1 MPGTCGAVGSLA
13 KLIVEPGAS
22 THTFDSNSE
31 PYAFVYESMQSRR
44 VTAGG
49 RVIWGT
55 RSDPSAR
62 RVKTSYVPVGRL
74 HIQPGPLALDNWL
87 PRILGGTKTGNN
99 IDPAET
105 LPSFGM
111 MIHRDNGVFQY
122 NDCVVGQAII
132 TGQSGPSE
140 GGEAEV
146 IDLVMVIYARTEVGP
161 DDGSPPSWPVSPP
174 ALQEG
179 AQHLPYV
186 FGQGALTLAAT
197 AVSFDRFA
205 LSIDNMIA
213 VRMRNS
219 LTPTCFLPQGRRV
232 GLSVQMPFL
241 TATHTIAY
249 NAWNAGVAG
258 SLVFTAGAY
267 SLTATF
273 PHLRNTYQSPTVPG
287 KTEIP
292 LELSFDCLST
302 VAAGYEIRFT
312 NDSTT

>member
-31 PYAFVYESMQSRR
+31 PYAFIYETMRSRR

-55 RSDPSAR
+55 RAEPSAR
-62 RVKTSYVPVGRL
+62 RVKTSYVPVGTV

-105 LPSFGM
+105 LPTFGM

-122 NDCVVGQAII
+122 SDCVVGQAVL
-132 TGQSGPSE
+132 TGRSGPSD

-146 IDLVMVIYARTEVGP
+146 IDLAMVIYAKTETGP
-161 DDGSPPSWPVSPP
+161 DDGSPPSWPGSPP

-186 FGQGALTLAAT
+186 FGQGVLTLDGS
-197 AVSFDRFA
+197 AVPFDSFA
-205 LSIDNMIA
+205 LSIDNMIS

-219 LTPTCFLPQGRRV
+219 LTPTCFLPTGRRV
-232 GLSVQMPFL
+232 ALNVQLPFL
-241 TATHTIAY
+241 TSTHTIAY
-249 NAWNAGVAG
+249 DAWDAGITG

-273 PHLRNTYQSPTVPG
+273 PQLRNIYQPPTVPG

-292 LELSFDCLST
+292 LELSFEALST
-302 VAAGYEIRFT
+302 VATGYEIRFT